1 MENFPQLMAP
11 RARKGDHMKIRTL
24 IAGAAVMLLCGGFGV
39 CVAQEAPSAPAPAP
53 AAAPEA
59 APAPAAPEAAPAS
72 AAKPKHY
79 GKHHHRHHHG
89 KYHGAKYHGGQKE
102 FSEQELQQM
111 SSTPPSK

>member
-59 APAPAAPEAAPAS
+59 APAPAPEAAPAS